1 MCNLLTVV
9 KLGSQDLGSKCVKT
23 HLEVDTYIS
32 KVQKMRAIEH
42 VGLLIIG
49 GWLPKNLPRLAM
61 KVAVFGK
68 DLTAN

>member
-32 KVQKMRAIEH
+32 KVQKMMAIEH

-49 GWLPKNLPRLAM
+49 G
-61 KVAVFGK
+61 
-68 DLTAN
+68 